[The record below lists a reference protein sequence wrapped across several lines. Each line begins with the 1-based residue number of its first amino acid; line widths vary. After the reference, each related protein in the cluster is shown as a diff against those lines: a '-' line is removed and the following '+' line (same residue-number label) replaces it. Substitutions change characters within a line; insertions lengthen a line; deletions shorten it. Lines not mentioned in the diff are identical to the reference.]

1 MLVISFHHGIAT
13 ISLTAF
19 SFLCVITGFVKS
31 IGSLYVLF
39 TFSGFHLHAC
49 TYSWHH
55 WIRLIESLVTRRHFL
70 YRANGTCPWTCP
82 VQGVNW
88 VEFVLRMFY
97 SCNEYSVCLCV
108 SGVCGRTPNAL
119 IFLAHSY
126 TPPLAA
132 GWPAFTVFV
141 IFLSVCVCVSGTP
154 TSRHLWQQIVSGHDT
169 RLQHATCPLLMKLVY
184 PSR

>member
-97 SCNEYSVCLCV
+97 SCNEYSV

-119 IFLAHSY
+119 IFSGSFIY
-126 TPPLAA
+126 PS
-132 GWPAFTVFV
+132 
-141 IFLSVCVCVSGTP
+141 LSCRMACIHCICNFSQCVCVCFWHTYISPSLTTNCFRTWHEAAACDMSAAYEISVS
-154 TSRHLWQQIVSGHDT
+154 
-169 RLQHATCPLLMKLVY
+169 K
-184 PSR
+184 